1 MDKRPKYGVVE
12 VVYVCC
18 DFDAQL
24 HSAMTRTNRMKG
36 ACYESVSK
44 IIMDRTLVG
53 TQDIPAVKRGWIA
66 QQCIRKISEP
76 VEYIARCEIERE
88 APRVNSI
95 LRGNNYRDRW
105 VFRGES

>member
-1 MDKRPKYGVVE
+1 MDERPKYSVIE

-24 HSAMTRTNRMKG
+24 RSATTRTNRMKG

-53 TQDIPAVKRGWIA
+53 TQDIPAIKRGRIA
-66 QQCIRKISEP
+66 QQCIWKISEP

-88 APRVNSI
+88 ALRVNSI
-95 LRGNNYRDRW
+95 LRGDDYRDRW
-105 VFRGES
+105 VFGGES